1 MNNIFYV
8 KGEILYKDGLKAYFT
23 GYIGQKM
30 DTIEYHDLNGAKVP
44 FERILGKHYEYF
56 KIISTQGTRYEYDSF
71 IGIWEKLH

>member
-8 KGEILYKDGLKAYFT
+8 KAEILYKDGLKVYFT

-30 DTIEYHDLNGAKVP
+30 DTIEYHDFSGAKVP
-44 FERILGKHYEYF
+44 FERILGKRYERF
-56 KIISTQGTRYEYDSF
+56 KMNSIQGTRYEYNSF

>member
-8 KGEILYKDGLKAYFT
+8 KGEISYKDGLKVYFT

-44 FERILGKHYEYF
+44 FEKILGKVYKYF
-56 KIISTQGTRYEYDSF
+56 KMTSVQGTRYEYDSF
-71 IGIWEKLH
+71 IGMWEKLH

>member
-1 MNNIFYV
+1 
-8 KGEILYKDGLKAYFT
+8 
-23 GYIGQKM
+23 M

-44 FERILGKHYEYF
+44 FERILGKNYEYF

>member
-1 MNNIFYV
+1 MEQDFDIE
-8 KGEILYKDGLKAYFT
+8 GEILYKDGLKVYFT

-44 FERILGKHYEYF
+44 FERILGKYYEYF

>member
-1 MNNIFYV
+1 MEQDFDIE
-8 KGEILYKDGLKAYFT
+8 GEILYKDGLKVYFT

-44 FERILGKHYEYF
+44 FERILGKHYQYF
-56 KIISTQGTRYEYDSF
+56 KITSTQGTRYEFDNF

>member
-1 MNNIFYV
+1 MEQDFDIE
-8 KGEILYKDGLKAYFT
+8 GEILYKDGLKVYFT

-30 DTIEYHDLNGAKVP
+30 DTIEYHDLNGVKVP

>member
-1 MNNIFYV
+1 MKQYFDIE
-8 KGEILYKDGLKAYFT
+8 GEILYKDGLKVYFT